1 MQISEDHKYELLS
14 LENLIMA
21 FFKKQTREDFFP
33 NRTYKG
39 MKFTKLDVGFWYQL
53 KIQNNRIDFIL
64 CMDIDIDEPADSV
77 QNTFTSAIISDL
89 IMPKFDLNGFLQQQY
104 MKNQHTITK
113 KLF

>member
-33 NRTYKG
+33 NRTYK
-39 MKFTKLDVGFWYQL
+39 
-53 KIQNNRIDFIL
+53 
-64 CMDIDIDEPADSV
+64 DIDEPADSV